1 MKKLIVANWKMNP
14 SSLGEARS
22 IVEGMDE
29 CVRGLG
35 EARECLDIVVC
46 PPFVFAEEVA
56 SMLATGSVTDVA
68 QLGAQDVAA
77 RDEGAQTGEVG
88 VAQLDRLGV
97 RYVIAG
103 HSDRRYKLGE
113 SDDMVNE
120 KIRTIL
126 SHGMVPIVCVGE
138 QTREGAWQDSLRAQV
153 EATFRGM
160 TGGQVAQCLIAY
172 EPVWA
177 ISTTPGATPDSPAS
191 AVQSMALIRDVISDR
206 FDASQA
212 TFLYGGSITSENVAE
227 FLGRSEVSGVL
238 VGGASVR
245 VDEFCSI
252 LSIVAR
258 EV

>member
-1 MKKLIVANWKMNP
+1 MKKIIVANWKMHP
-14 SSLGEARS
+14 SSLGEARAL
-22 IVEGMDE
+22 VESTDE
-29 CVRGLG
+29 HVRSLADAS
-35 EARECLDIVVC
+35 ERLNIVVC

-56 SMLATGSVTDVA
+56 GMLSTGVLADVA
-68 QLGAQDVAA
+68 QLGAQDVAMHE
-77 RDEGAQTGEVG
+77 EGAQTGEVG
-88 VAQLDRLGV
+88 AEQLEKLGV

-103 HSDRRYKLGE
+103 HSDRRYKMGE
-113 SDDMVNE
+113 SDDVVNE

-126 SHGMVPIVCVGE
+126 AHGMVPIVCVGE

-177 ISTTPGATPDSPAS
+177 ISTSPDARPDTPAS

-212 TFLYGGSITSENVAE
+212 TFLYGGSITSENVASFIE
-227 FLGRSEVSGVL
+227 RSEISGVL

-245 VDEFCSI
+245 AEEFCSI
-252 LSIVAR
+252 LSIVAQ
-258 EV
+258 

>member
-35 EARECLDIVVC
+35 EARERLDIVVC
-46 PPFVFAEEVA
+46 PPFNFAEEVA
-56 SMLATGSVTDVA
+56 NMLSMGELSSVA
-68 QLGAQDVAA
+68 QLGAQDIA
-77 RDEGAQTGEVG
+77 E
-88 VAQLDRLGV
+88 QLEKLGV

-103 HSDRRYKLGE
+103 HSDRRYKMGE
-113 SDDMVNE
+113 SDDVVNE

-126 SHGMVPIVCVGE
+126 SRGMVPIVCVGE

-212 TFLYGGSITSENVAE
+212 TFLYGGSITSENIAE
-227 FLGRSEVSGVL
+227 FLGRSEISGVL